1 MIVRA
6 YASGIFPM
14 AANRFDPTIHWVAP
28 EFRGILPLD
37 ALHVPR
43 RLKRT
48 VRQGRFE
55 IRCDTDF
62 EGVVRACA
70 APRKGRGETW
80 INREIARVFCRL
92 HRIGL
97 THSVEAWR
105 EDRLVG
111 GLYGLALGGAFF
123 GESMFSRETDSSKVA
138 LVYLVAALRLG
149 GFGLLDI
156 QFITDHLNRFGA
168 VEIPADDYLV
178 RLDAAM
184 TLPAVF
190 YSDFSAGAFVPAVE
204 EVLTQSRTQTS

>member
-1 MIVRA
+1 
-6 YASGIFPM
+6 M

-28 EFRGILPLD
+28 ELRGVLPLD

-43 RLKRT
+43 RLKKT

-55 IRCDTDF
+55 VRCDTDF

-70 APRKGRGETW
+70 APRKGRSETW

-92 HRIGL
+92 HRVGL
-97 THSVEAWR
+97 THSIEAWR

-123 GESMFSRETDSSKVA
+123 GESMFSQETDSSKVA

-168 VEIPADDYLV
+168 VEIPAAEYQE
-178 RLDAAM
+178 RLDTALP
-184 TLPAVF
+184 LPAVF
-190 YSDFSAGAFVPAVE
+190 YSDFSSDVFESAVE
-204 EVLTQSRTQTS
+204 EVLMQSRSQTS

>member
-28 EFRGILPLD
+28 RFRGVLPLD

-55 IRCDTDF
+55 VRCDTSF

-80 INREIARVFCRL
+80 INREIARVFGRL
-92 HRIGL
+92 HRMGL
-97 THSVEAWR
+97 AHSVEAWR

-123 GESMFSRETDSSKVA
+123 GESMFSREPDSSKVA
-138 LVYLVAALRLG
+138 LVSLVAALGLG

-168 VEIPADDYLV
+168 VEVPAADYMG
-178 RLDAAM
+178 RLDAA
-184 TLPAVF
+184 LAVPAVF
-190 YSDFSAGAFVPAVE
+190 YSDFSSGAFASAVE

>member
-1 MIVRA
+1 
-6 YASGIFPM
+6 M

-28 EFRGILPLD
+28 KFRGVLPLD

-55 IRCDTDF
+55 VRCDTDF
-62 EGVVRACA
+62 AGVVHACA
-70 APRKGRGETW
+70 APRKGHRETW
-80 INREIARVFCRL
+80 INREIARVFFRL
-92 HRIGL
+92 HRLGL
-97 THSVEAWR
+97 AHSVEAWR

-138 LVYLVAALRLG
+138 LVSLVAALRLG

-156 QFITDHLNRFGA
+156 QFITDHLSRFGA
-168 VEIPADDYLV
+168 VEIPAADYLE
-178 RLDAAM
+178 RLDAA
-184 TLPAVF
+184 LIAPADF
-190 YSDFSAGAFVPAVE
+190 YCDFSSDEFGSAVE

>member
-1 MIVRA
+1 
-6 YASGIFPM
+6 M

-28 EFRGILPLD
+28 KFRGILPLD

-55 IRCDTDF
+55 VRCDTDF
-62 EGVVRACA
+62 AGVIRACA
-70 APRKGRGETW
+70 APRKGHGETW
-80 INREIARVFCRL
+80 INREIARVFSRL
-92 HRIGL
+92 HRLGL
-97 THSVEAWR
+97 AHSVEAWR

-138 LVYLVAALRLG
+138 LVSLVAALRLG

-156 QFITDHLNRFGA
+156 QFITEHLSRFGA
-168 VEIPADDYLV
+168 VEIPAADYLE
-178 RLDAAM
+178 RLGAA
-184 TLPAVF
+184 LIAPANF
-190 YSDFSAGAFVPAVE
+190 YGDFSSDEFGSAVE